1 VKVVLLALGSRGDVQ
16 PMVALGKAL
25 HGLGKPVMV
34 VALRDFAPLVEAAGL
49 SFMPIDATLEQT
61 GPAAAETA
69 RKMAGGGRSYG
80 RVVSAWLADIAL
92 QVAAAEM
99 AAVEPGDLV
108 VGGLLSIDDA
118 VALQEARG
126 CLAVHMLTA
135 PVLPTACGHSAVF
148 AVRPRGRSVLNRW
161 VGRAAL
167 AVGAPM
173 CTTTGRHLRDQLNLP
188 RTTALGFVQMLQT
201 VPTLLT
207 TSPLVTPPPGDW
219 PGNICQTGIWLDD
232 SPTWDPPA
240 DLSEFLAA
248 GEPPVFISFGSMPS
262 ADPSAD
268 VKLMMQA
275 ARQAGR
281 RVVIRPSPGWSGAE
295 DSPRDV
301 YLLRE
306 APYRWLF
313 PRMAAIIHHGGA
325 GTTAEAL
332 LAGVPNAVVAFGVDQ
347 PYHGRRIH
355 DLGAGP
361 APIKRSQLTGERLT
375 EFITNLTRPARA
387 AQWSAGATEARSHL
401 LQERG
406 LNVAVERLST
416 LMTNGDPL
424 ARSTSAPFERAGT
437 STGVSS

>member
-25 HGLGKPVMV
+25 QAVGKPVMV
-34 VALRDFAPLVEAAGL
+34 VALREFAPLVEVAGL
-49 SFMPIDATLEQT
+49 LFMPIDGKFEDT

-69 RKMAGGGRSYG
+69 RKMAGGGMSYQ
-80 RVVSAWLADIAL
+80 RAVSAGLAD
-92 QVAAAEM
+92 VAPAVAVAEM

-108 VGGLLSIDDA
+108 VGGVLSIDDA

-135 PVLPTACGHSAVF
+135 PILPTASGPSTVF
-148 AVRPRGRSVLNRW
+148 SIRPQGRSVLNRW
-161 VGRAAL
+161 AGQIAL

-173 CTTTGRHLRDQLNLP
+173 MTTTGSHLRDQLNLP
-188 RTTALGFVQMLQT
+188 RTRPLRFVKMLQM

-219 PGNICQTGIWLDD
+219 PDNICQTGIWFDQ
-232 SPTWDPPA
+232 SPAWDPPA
-240 DLSEFLAA
+240 ELSEFLAA
-248 GEPPVFISFGSMPS
+248 GDPPVFIGFGSMPS
-262 ADPSAD
+262 ADPGAD
-268 VKLMMQA
+268 VKLMTAA

-281 RVVIRPSPGWSGAE
+281 RAVIRPSYGWCEPHDSPE
-295 DSPRDV
+295 DSPQDV

-313 PRMAAIIHHGGA
+313 QQMGAIIHHGGA

-332 LAGVPNAVVAFGVDQ
+332 LAGVPNGVVAFGVDQ

-355 DLGAGP
+355 ALGAGP
-361 APIKRSQLTGERLT
+361 APIKRSKLTADRLA
-375 EFITNLTRPARA
+375 ELITTLTRPAQA
-387 AQWSAGATEARSHL
+387 AQWLAGATEARTQL

-406 LNVAVERLST
+406 LEVAVERLSM

-424 ARSTSAPFERAGT
+424 ARSTSAT
-437 STGVSS
+437 Q